1 MRRVMT
7 VAAGLLV
14 GIVIALAAFQGVSAK
29 SPKAS
34 WTVMV
39 YLDGDN
45 NLDPDAHVDMG
56 EMAVVGSTSAVNVV
70 VLLDEFDGPANLLK
84 VTAGGSQLVS
94 GFPLNGIEADMG
106 DGNTL
111 AVFVDFV
118 VAKFPADHY
127 LLDLWDHGDD
137 FRGFAWDDHPNLD
150 NSPGDDFMTHTEI
163 VNALSGHHLDILA
176 FDGCVMSNLEVSYEY
191 AARGLAIDYLVASE
205 IYIPNQ
211 GFAYD
216 GLLAPLI
223 AKPSMDALTLSKTI
237 VDSYLAYY
245 GDGGW
250 QVGLSVLK
258 MSSVPGLVSAVGDL
272 TSALQA
278 DMPVYRDCIGDA
290 RGKAHLGWSMTG
302 WESFVDFPTWVTT
315 LERCL
320 GPNADL
326 APLFAGVNAQLAA
339 TLLYVRNAHALDV
352 KGAGGMGVFF
362 PGSAGSFENNA
373 FWHGEYFLATQFASQ
388 GWYDF
393 LCAYWGTT

>member
-7 VAAGLLV
+7 VAVGLLL
-14 GIVIALAAFQGVSAK
+14 GIVMGLAALHGVSAK
-29 SPKAS
+29 SAKAS

-56 EMAVVGSTSAVNVV
+56 EMAAVGSTSAVNVV
-70 VLLDEFDGPANLLK
+70 VLLDEFDGPANLLR
-84 VTAGGSQLVS
+84 VTAGGSQSVS
-94 GFPLNGIEADMG
+94 NFLLNGVEADMG

-137 FRGFAWDDHPNLD
+137 FRGFAWDDHPNAD
-150 NSPGDDFMTHTEI
+150 NSLGEDFMTHTEI
-163 VNALSGHHLDILA
+163 VNALSGHHFDILA

-216 GLLAPLI
+216 GLLAPLV
-223 AKPSMDALTLSKTI
+223 ANPSMNALTLSKTI

-272 TSALQA
+272 TDALQA
-278 DMPVYRDCIGDA
+278 DMSIYRECIGDA

-302 WESFVDFPTWVTT
+302 WESFVDFPTWVTA
-315 LERCL
+315 LEACL
-320 GPNADL
+320 GPSSDL
-326 APLFAGVNAQLAA
+326 SPLFDGVNAQLAA
-339 TLLYVRNAHALDV
+339 TVLYVRNAHALDV
-352 KGAGGMGVFF
+352 KGAGGLGVFF

-373 FWHGEYFLATQFASQ
+373 WWHGEYFLATQFASQ

-393 LCAYWGTT
+393 LTVYWGSH